1 VDYLDKVDLFRC
13 LETLII
19 LRNFLISFSCRILY
33 RVMLEYDA
41 LGYEEVSL
49 LTEVLIESSFSLFVQ
64 CLLFSI
70 RFALKLS
77 LTTKDWMK
85 QLGFDFFILQSFQV
99 RTDSFSNCW

>member
-1 VDYLDKVDLFRC
+1 
-13 LETLII
+13 
-19 LRNFLISFSCRILY
+19 
-33 RVMLEYDA
+33 MLEYDA

-49 LTEVLIESSFSLFVQ
+49 LKEVLIESSFSLFIR

-77 LTTKDWMK
+77 LRIKDWMK
-85 QLGFDFFILQSFQV
+85 QLGFNFFILLSFQV